1 MPTETETGIDPK
13 ADAQREIAA
22 MAEPRRGQIY
32 RHYKGGLYSIVSV
45 SVSEMTL
52 EVLVT
57 YTSNIK
63 GGDTTRTLA
72 DFTEDVTVR
81 MGALGPII
89 YPRFKRVEG

>member
-1 MPTETETGIDPK
+1 MPTETETEFDPK

-32 RHYKGGLYSIVSV
+32 RHYKGGYYSIVSV
-45 SVSEMTL
+45 SIDEMTL

-57 YTSNIK
+57 YTSNLQ
-63 GGDTTRTLA
+63 GGDTTRTLRN
-72 DFTEDVTVR
+72 FTEGVSVR
-81 MGALGPII
+81 TGALGPII